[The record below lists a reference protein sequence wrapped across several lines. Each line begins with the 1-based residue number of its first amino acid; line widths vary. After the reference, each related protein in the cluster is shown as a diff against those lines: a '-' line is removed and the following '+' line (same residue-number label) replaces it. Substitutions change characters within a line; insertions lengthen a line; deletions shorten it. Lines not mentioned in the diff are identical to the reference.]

1 MPQACFLR
9 SLAYSWKSEFYLGCT
24 RGKMCWIVKLQKVIA
39 LFVCSNTLIKV
50 TFLNALHRL
59 HSMRFHQLGKT

>member
-1 MPQACFLR
+1 
-9 SLAYSWKSEFYLGCT
+9 
-24 RGKMCWIVKLQKVIA
+24 MCWIVKLQKVTA
-39 LFVCSNTLIKV
+39 LFVCSNMLIKV